1 MEIGICLPYMERDYG
16 REEILAWCRAA
27 DGGAF
32 SSLSCGERITGYTL
46 EMRTLLAAA
55 AALTERVRIMPSLY
69 VLPMHSAVWAAKEVA
84 SLDVLSAGRVTLCV
98 GVGGREVDYRS
109 VGADFTRRHQRM
121 DEAVAQMRETWRG
134 VPAVEGADPV
144 GPRPVQDGGP
154 PIIAGVMGPKAMRRA
169 AAWADGVYVFSMSGD
184 PDEIANMFDLAER
197 AWADAG
203 RSAPPRRLAG
213 FWYSLADDARRRL
226 HDYVYQYLAVFGES
240 VAGAVAKTMKRHDAD
255 AVTESVEKIASL
267 GCDELILSPASA
279 DLDEISRLTRLITN

>member
-1 MEIGICLPYMERDYG
+1 MEFGICLPYMERDYG
-16 REEILAWCRAA
+16 RDEILAWCRAA
-27 DGGAF
+27 DSGPF

-84 SLDVLSAGRVTLCV
+84 TLDVLSGGRVTLCV

-109 VGADFTRRHQRM
+109 VGASFAQRHERM
-121 DEAVAQMRETWRG
+121 DDSVARMREIWRG
-134 VPAVEGADPV
+134 VPAVEGADAV
-144 GPRPVQDGGP
+144 GPRPLQEGGP

-184 PDEIANMFDLAER
+184 PAQIRNMFDLAER
-197 AWADAG
+197 AWAEAG
-203 RSAPPRRLAG
+203 RSAPPRRVAG
-213 FWYSLADDARRRL
+213 FWYSLADDAPRKL
-226 HDYVYQYLAVFGES
+226 HDYVYQYLEVFGEAS
-240 VAGAVAKTMKRHDAD
+240 AQAIAKTMKCHDAEAIAD
-255 AVTESVEKIASL
+255 SAEKIAAL

-279 DLDEISRLTRLITN
+279 DLDEISRLTELISN